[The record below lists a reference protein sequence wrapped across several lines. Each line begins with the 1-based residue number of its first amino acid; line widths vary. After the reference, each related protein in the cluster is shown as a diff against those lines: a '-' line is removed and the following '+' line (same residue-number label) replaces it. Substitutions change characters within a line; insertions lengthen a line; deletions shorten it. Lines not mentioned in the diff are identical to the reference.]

1 MKVLNTCLIFILF
14 VALLLALPLFAAEL
28 KNEVAR
34 QEGNRLVIT
43 YDLEGKEKEAQVS
56 LILTVDGKTYKASD
70 LHVEGDVGKVP
81 TGRDKRISWNI
92 LQDFPQGLHSAV
104 DWELTTAG
112 AAFADSITGMEF
124 VFVKGGCYQMGDTFG
139 DGDADE
145 KPVHEVCVNDFYMG
159 KHEVTVGQFRK
170 FVDDTNYRTEAEKG
184 DGCYVWTGSQW
195 DRQRDKN
202 WRNPGFSQRD
212 NHPVV
217 CVSWNDAQKYVGW
230 LAGKTGKKLRLP
242 TEAQW
247 EYAARSGGKQEKY
260 AGFSAESQIYRY
272 GNFCDSNC
280 DDIWK
285 MASQDDG
292 YKYTAPVGS
301 YLPNGLGLYDMTGNV
316 WEWCSDWYGE
326 KYYGESSRNNPAGP
340 SSGSYRVLRGGSWN
354 FIPRNVRAA
363 YRDRFNP
370 ENRFSF
376 LGFRVSFPAQ

>member
-202 WRNPGFSQRD
+202 WRNPVLASGTIIPLSAFPGTARRSMWD
-212 NHPVV
+212 
-217 CVSWNDAQKYVGW
+217 GW
-230 LAGKTGKKLRLP
+230 PGRPKKLRLP

-247 EYAARSGGKQEKY
+247 EYAAQWRQARKIC
-260 AGFSAESQIYRY
+260 GFSAESQIYRY
-272 GNFCDSNC
+272 GNFV
-280 DDIWK
+280 
-285 MASQDDG
+285 
-292 YKYTAPVGS
+292 TAIATTFGRWQAR
-301 YLPNGLGLYDMTGNV
+301 MTATNIRRR
-316 WEWCSDWYGE
+316 WAATC
-326 KYYGESSRNNPAGP
+326 RTAG
-340 SSGSYRVLRGGSWN
+340 V
-354 FIPRNVRAA
+354 I
-363 YRDRFNP
+363 
-370 ENRFSF
+370 
-376 LGFRVSFPAQ
+376 